1 MLRSELKIWPNAR
14 WTGCSTAATA
24 ASNFGP
30 LAAFRTKR
38 LVKRGDSPRC
48 LRCSFCVYGESH
60 LFVARPAER
69 QASVYLLLLGLIGNK
84 VFHSRFCRQSAAAGD
99 HDETTTSWGLACNE
113 LPNTLSVA
121 SISPQ
126 YRLPAALRLCSSD
139 GPDQKSCSRT
149 VCREGKSKF
158 VRCCGGRCRWFPN
171 CVSLHTQR
179 EDTKPSESVG
189 WWIHDR
195 AVFERSKIVFLQCGA
210 VKVLHTHRLHIS
222 Q

>member
-30 LAAFRTKR
+30 LAVFRTKR

-126 YRLPAALRLCSSD
+126 YRLNIACRPLCACALATAQTRKVAVEQFVEKVKVNSFAAAAAAADGFLTASRCTHNAKIQNRLSQLVGGFTIEQCLRDRKLS
-139 GPDQKSCSRT
+139 SCS
-149 VCREGKSKF
+149 
-158 VRCCGGRCRWFPN
+158 
-171 CVSLHTQR
+171 
-179 EDTKPSESVG
+179 
-189 WWIHDR
+189 
-195 AVFERSKIVFLQCGA
+195 AVP
-210 VKVLHTHRLHIS
+210 
-222 Q
+222 